1 MVAQPLSP
9 LATATLSPLSTATL
23 SPLTR
28 SPTRC
33 AAVRCSASTST
44 TCPSCGAQLS
54 AKNTKRHLAF
64 CSPDLLDPVG
74 WASGDQRYIL
84 QAARKSKHRKAL
96 ELRFGDDTSVRSTTE
111 LAARLGWSQRRARDA
126 ISSFLHSVPPPPE
139 RAPLDI
145 LFEDELIVAVDKPA
159 GVPVTP
165 PHRLRT
171 GSVLNRLVA
180 HLGAPPHPCHRLDLS
195 TSGVLLFAKNERAAA
210 ALMGDFEARRVRK
223 TYAALCAG
231 AAPASPER
239 RGNVVK
245 IEAPICRV
253 DGEDERCVRRVC
265 GAGETGQPARTKLA
279 ALAASAAACAVLAT
293 PQQGRTHQVRLHCAH
308 AGTPILGDDLYA
320 GAGARAIASDA
331 GLERLALHAFGLRI
345 AHPATGAPLE
355 LAAPLP
361 NDLVAAAAALGLTPL
376 PGVADGAPPAV
387 GRLLA
392 SLR

>member
-1 MVAQPLSP
+1 MVVHA
-9 LATATLSPLSTATL
+9 AVA
-23 SPLTR
+23 
-28 SPTRC
+28 TRC
-33 AAVRCSASTST
+33 AAVRCSASAST

-74 WASGDQRYIL
+74 WKSGDQRYIL

-361 NDLVAAAAALGLTPL
+361 ADLRTAAERLGLRPL

>member
-1 MVAQPLSP
+1 MVVVPSLSMVLP
-9 LATATLSPLSTATL
+9 PFAVRA
-23 SPLTR
+23 TR

-33 AAVRCSASTST
+33 AVRCSAPSTST

-64 CSPDLLDPVG
+64 CSPDLLDPIG
-74 WASGDQRYIL
+74 WANGDQRYIL

-96 ELRFGDDTSVRSTTE
+96 ELRFGDDKSVRSTTE

-361 NDLVAAAAALGLTPL
+361 ADLRTAAERLGLRPL

>member
-1 MVAQPLSP
+1 MVVQAV
-9 LATATLSPLSTATL
+9 AA
-23 SPLTR
+23 
-28 SPTRC
+28 TRC
-33 AAVRCSASTST
+33 AALRCSASIST

-74 WASGDQRYIL
+74 WANGDQRYIL

-96 ELRFGDDTSVRSTTE
+96 ELRFGDDKSVRSTTE

-210 ALMGDFEARRVRK
+210 TLMGDFEARRVRK

-265 GAGETGQPARTKLA
+265 GAGENGHRGATRSRTPP
-279 ALAASAAACAVLAT
+279 
-293 PQQGRTHQVRLHCAH
+293 PQR
-308 AGTPILGDDLYA
+308 
-320 GAGARAIASDA
+320 GAG
-331 GLERLALHAFGLRI
+331 G
-345 AHPATGAPLE
+345 
-355 LAAPLP
+355 
-361 NDLVAAAAALGLTPL
+361 
-376 PGVADGAPPAV
+376 
-387 GRLLA
+387 
-392 SLR
+392 